1 MLVHRHSWYI
11 QGALFTLFLY
21 FSVSAPRE
29 LLIYVLS
36 VCVCVVLSFYHVFF
50 WDQTQVVRV
59 GSRLYDLLRNLAGPT
74 GTFSSVHPGG
84 AKAPHEPYGEKER
97 MSKRHFS
104 DLSCTGHGCRG

>member
-1 MLVHRHSWYI
+1 M
-11 QGALFTLFLY
+11 
-21 FSVSAPRE
+21 SAPRE

-36 VCVCVVLSFYHVFF
+36 VCVCVVLSFYHVSF

-84 AKAPHEPYGEKER
+84 AKALSHMGRKRGCPRDTSLIFLAQAMGVGDKKEQR
-97 MSKRHFS
+97 A
-104 DLSCTGHGCRG
+104 